1 MKLALTYALF
11 MTLAG
16 AALMLL
22 LYFLGFQSDVE
33 KFRAGQWIGG
43 IGGVIISVIFL
54 ALAMREKRADFPAVE
69 EWGYGNALGSGILTA
84 LFASLFGV
92 VTAYFY
98 FFVLNPEFSE
108 INHQMQIKA
117 MQAKGMSEADIA
129 KIEPAMRMFSKPA
142 LLIVFQVIGSFFFSV
157 IISLI
162 VAIFF
167 RKREQPGMDA
177 PPPIK
182 G

>member
-1 MKLALTYALF
+1 MKLAFTYALF
-11 MTLAG
+11 MTLSG

-22 LYFLGFQSDVE
+22 LYFLGFQSSVE
-33 KFRAGQWIGG
+33 KFQAGQWIGG
-43 IGGVIISVIFL
+43 IGGVALSAVFL

-69 EWGYGNALGSGILTA
+69 EWGYGNALGAGVLTG
-84 LFASLFGV
+84 LFASLFGI

-108 INHQMQIKA
+108 INHQVQIRA
-117 MQAKGMSEADIA
+117 MEAKGMSPADIA

-142 LLIVFQVIGSFFFSV
+142 LLLVFQVIGGFFFST

-167 RKREQPGMDA
+167 RKREQPPVVA
-177 PPPIK
+177 TPAT
-182 G
+182 